1 MTQLSDK
8 EKEAFEIRRS
18 FDALGVNGDGKVSVS
33 EVLKGTLYP
42 GFNPASKEAT
52 DMIKELDPKGSGL
65 VDFGQYE
72 MFMKTVIKK
81 IEYEKNLFMKAF
93 RKFDKNGDG
102 SVSYEEL
109 KEVFLARGK
118 SEKDVQDFFN
128 EADLNKDGRVDYEE
142 FVKWFSKT

>member
-1 MTQLSDK
+1 M
-8 EKEAFEIRRS
+8 
-18 FDALGVNGDGKVSVS
+18 
-33 EVLKGTLYP
+33 
-42 GFNPASKEAT
+42 
-52 DMIKELDPKGSGL
+52 
-65 VDFGQYE
+65 DFGQYE

-102 SVSYEEL
+102 SVSFEEL

-128 EADLNKDGRVDYEE
+128 EADLNKDGRVDYEGRRP
-142 FVKWFSKT
+142 FTSSNKSQISLFGNFYKRRVYH